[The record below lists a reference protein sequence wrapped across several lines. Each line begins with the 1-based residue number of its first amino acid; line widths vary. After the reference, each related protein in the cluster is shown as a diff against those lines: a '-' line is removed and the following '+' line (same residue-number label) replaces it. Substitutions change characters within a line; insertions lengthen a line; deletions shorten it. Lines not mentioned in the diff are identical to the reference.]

1 MNRADA
7 VSFLAPRYA
16 KYLATVARTAS
27 DVSGGLKEPI
37 DDAFVALG
45 TVLADVPTA
54 QTLDAEGDEDLRV
67 QLNYRL
73 MLQLV
78 RDLATNMDVSSQ
90 GDSIRLSQIRAAAE
104 KDLMTAAAAVMD
116 RFGTLGAI
124 SISDDADLF
133 TTLDLNFLEER
144 WPCGVAV

>member
-67 QLNYRL
+67 QLSYRL
-73 MLQLV
+73 MAQLV

>member
-7 VSFLAPRYA
+7 VSFLGPRYA
-16 KYLATVARTAS
+16 KYLATVGRTAADS
-27 DVSGGLKEPI
+27 TGNLKEPI
-37 DDAFVALG
+37 DDAFIALG
-45 TVLADVPTA
+45 TALADVPTA

-67 QLNYRL
+67 QLSYRL
-73 MLQLV
+73 MAQLK

-104 KDLMTAAAAVMD
+104 NDLKDAAAAVMD
-116 RFGTLGAI
+116 RFGTLGTI
-124 SISDDADLF
+124 STSDDGLF

-144 WPCGVAV
+144 WPAEMVG